1 MTRRSMARDD
11 YSKVTLEI
19 APDRS
24 RAKFRAVDYDGE
36 VEFHVDIVDLLRL
49 RYAVEETIKDLVAA
63 D

>member
-1 MTRRSMARDD
+1 MKRRTVARDD

-19 APDRS
+19 TPDRS

-36 VEFHVDIVDLLRL
+36 VEFHVDVIDLLRL

-63 D
+63 E